1 MTMEDIR
8 RISPAYRR
16 ADEYAQFFLASQK
29 GTQMRRLMVKLGIK
43 RNAVTNF
50 FKLFAKIDEDD
61 YGMVTLDEFFNY
73 LRIDWIPFIGKAFRA
88 MDTET
93 DGMSADQ
100 LEPDEWIIGLYN
112 YCTLTPEALGRFAF
126 ELYDD
131 DGSEFIS
138 HDELETMVD
147 DVYGGKGNVHFD
159 REEHVKQLV
168 SILDADGDGVIEYDE
183 WKKVAHKAQS
193 ILKPAIVLQ
202 TFLSARCFGESFW
215 AREKARTI
223 PIIAKLGYPNVLQF
237 YKKEVVAKRPDA
249 VEAKLATQWLG
260 EEVSLETGNQAYD
273 EERGE
278 TGNLNLKGVMK
289 AKMLARSVQEKV
301 AQQRD
306 PTQHGF
312 VNPFRGAKVVDT
324 YGAVKVKDQ
333 MEWVYEE
340 DEENDDEKVKQL
352 KHAML
357 MLQIRE
363 AKAHAPKETRHG
375 SLKYP
380 DGRVIKVSRTTPLKA
395 PNNACTSPTNATL
408 LQPKKP
414 DLKDRSNDDPVTLQK
429 GIKDKYNKKGKMT
442 KEEKLSIE
450 EQRKKAKAYRDR
462 LEAFAKAKCDLMMDR
477 YDLYVDPAKEEIK
490 DKFWEKKVS
499 LGVVKRDEDE

>member
-1 MTMEDIR
+1 MEDIR

-29 GTQMRRLMVKLGIK
+29 GTQMRRLMVRLGVQ

-50 FKLFAKIDEDD
+50 FKLFSKIDEDD
-61 YGMVTLDEFFNY
+61 SGMVTLDEFFKY

-88 MDTET
+88 MDTDTE
-93 DGMSADQ
+93 GMSAEQ
-100 LEPDEWIIGLYN
+100 LEPDEWVIGLYN

-147 DVYGGKGNVHFD
+147 DVYGGKGHANFD

-215 AREKARTI
+215 AKEKARII
-223 PIIAKLGYPNVLQF
+223 PLLAKQGYPNVLQF
-237 YKKEVVAKRPDA
+237 YKKEVIAKKPD
-249 VEAKLATQWLG
+249 VEESKLASKWLG
-260 EEVSLETGNQAYD
+260 EEVALDTGGQTYED
-273 EERGE
+273 EG
-278 TGNLNLKGVMK
+278 GGALGSLNLKGVMK
-289 AKMLARSVQEKV
+289 AKMLARSVQEK
-301 AQQRD
+301 AARQRD

-312 VNPFRGAKVVDT
+312 VNPFRGAKVIDT
-324 YGAVKVKDQ
+324 FGAVKVKDQ

-352 KHAML
+352 QRAML

-363 AKAHAPKETRHG
+363 AKAHAPKETKHG

-380 DGRVIKVSRTTPLKA
+380 DGRVIK
-395 PNNACTSPTNATL
+395 
-408 LQPKKP
+408 KP
-414 DLKDRSNDDPVTLQK
+414 HLKDRSNDDPATLENE
-429 GIKDKYNKKGKMT
+429 IKDKYRKGRLT
-442 KEEKLSIE
+442 KEEKMSIE

-462 LEAFAKAKCDLMMDR
+462 LAAFSKAKVDSMMD
-477 YDLYVDPAKEEIK
+477 
-490 DKFWEKKVS
+490 KVS
-499 LGVVKRDEDE
+499 ARRRWFSRPSGTSPTQKS